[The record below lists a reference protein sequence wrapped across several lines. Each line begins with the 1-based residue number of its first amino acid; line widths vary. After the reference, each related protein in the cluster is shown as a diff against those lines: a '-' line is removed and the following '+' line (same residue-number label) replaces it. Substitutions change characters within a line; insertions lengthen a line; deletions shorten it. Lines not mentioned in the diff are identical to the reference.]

1 MNHAQNQTRPLP
13 KLRIAVTL
21 VLFLVYISASVL
33 ASITYSP
40 LTGVA
45 TANQFSDTVSSY
57 VTAKFIRDGG
67 LQQFLFWTFAILT
80 LLIWIKPIVRKFR
93 APSTIIVALIGLSS
107 CAPYKKLDVV
117 EVQSNETAWAIPL
130 DAMSQSGQV
139 KFNSVDF
146 LNQKKVATKRIM
158 VDKVPRSIGRMYWSI
173 EWLPSV
179 RVIKIDRSLVTR
191 QWTDGTKD
199 RHDDDYGIGVVTG
212 DSVKLRV
219 GLTITASIE
228 EDDASTY
235 LYYHGARS
243 LEQVLDQNVRSFAV
257 SELTK
262 EYSNLSL
269 QEAQTEGDK
278 IYERLFQSAKVA
290 FKAKGVTIQYLGNAE
305 GLTYAD
311 PNVQEAI
318 NRTYLAEQDAKS
330 AAQEQMAKKIRN
342 QTEIMNAETQAN
354 AAKKLLE
361 AKEAATFQN
370 ELQVKLLNAQ
380 AQMTMAQRW
389 NGGMPTSIIPSN
401 SPMLMNL
408 GNK

>member
-1 MNHAQNQTRPLP
+1 MKIKIILTIVITMAVLLATHA
-13 KLRIAVTL
+13 I
-21 VLFLVYISASVL
+21 SVL
-33 ASITYSP
+33 GSPITGA
-40 LTGVA
+40 LTAAQLDDSVG
-45 TANQFSDTVSSY
+45 SY
-57 VTAKFIRDGG
+57 AIAKAWRDGDTQWLIFG
-67 LQQFLFWTFAILT
+67 IYILAM
-80 LLIWIKPIVRKFR
+80 LAIWIRPISNVING
-93 APSTIIVALIGLSS
+93 SVIIVAAVGFQS
-107 CAPYKKLDVV
+107 CAPYKTLDVV

-130 DAMSQSGQV
+130 DAMSQSAQV

-146 LNQKKVATKRIM
+146 LNQKKVAAKRIM
-158 VDKVPRSIGRMYWSI
+158 VDKVPRSTGRMYWDI
-173 EWLPSV
+173 QWLPAV
-179 RVIKIDRSLVTR
+179 RVIKVDRSLVTR
-191 QWTDGTKD
+191 QWTDGSKET
-199 RHDDDYGIGVVTG
+199 HADDFGIGVVTG

-243 LEQVLDQNVRSFAV
+243 LDQVLDQNVRSFAV

-278 IYERLFQSAKVA
+278 IYERLFQSAKIA

-330 AAQEQMAKKIRN
+330 ATQQQAARKIRN
-342 QTEIMNAETQAN
+342 ATEILNAETQAN
-354 AAKKLLE
+354 AAKKLLD
-361 AKEAATFQN
+361 AKEATTFQN
-370 ELQVKLLNAQ
+370 ELQIKLLVAQ
-380 AQMTMAQRW
+380 AQMKMAEKW
-389 NGGMPTSIIPSN
+389 TGAMPSSIIPSN

-408 GNK
+408 GR

>member
-1 MNHAQNQTRPLP
+1 M
-13 KLRIAVTL
+13 KLRIVVTL
-21 VLFLVYISASVL
+21 VVLSVYLIALGLFSLF
-33 ASITYSP
+33 YSP
-40 LTGVA
+40 VTGIA
-45 TANQFSDTVSSY
+45 TANQFSDTVESY
-57 VTAKFIRDGG
+57 ATAKFIRDGG
-67 LQQFLFWTFAILT
+67 VQFFLFWALIAATV
-80 LLIWIKPIVRKFR
+80 LIWIGPIVRKIC
-93 APSTIIVALIGLSS
+93 SLKVVAILSALAGLSS
-107 CAPYKKLDVV
+107 CAPYKTLDVV

-158 VDKVPRSIGRMYWSI
+158 VDKVQRSTGRMYWSI

-278 IYERLFQSAKVA
+278 IYERLFQSAKTA

-330 AAQEQMAKKIRN
+330 AAQEQLARKIRN
-342 QTEIMNAETQAN
+342 QTEILNAETQAN
-354 AAKKLLE
+354 SAKKLLD
-361 AKEAATFQN
+361 AKEATMFQN
-370 ELQVKLLNAQ
+370 ELTVKLLTAQ
-380 AQMTMAQRW
+380 AQMKMAEKWSGQ
-389 NGGMPTSIIPSN
+389 MPSSIIPSN

-408 GNK
+408 GVK